1 VTTTPVKPDAG
12 RVLPKE
18 PLRAAIVVGAMT
30 ALLYLVELVDVIV
43 PADLDVNGV
52 VPRSLGGLDG
62 IVWMPFL
69 HGGWPHLLSNTLPFI
84 VLGFLVFANGLGQWI
99 AVTTTIWVVGGLG
112 VWLTGASGSVH
123 VGASGVIFG
132 WMLFL
137 LVRGV
142 FNRSFRQLA
151 VAVVLLA
158 YWGTMLFGVL
168 PGDPGISWQGHL
180 FGALGGVLAAWV
192 VSVAN
197 RQAGKGAAAP
207 AVPS

>member
-1 VTTTPVKPDAG
+1 M
-12 RVLPKE
+12 LPKE
-18 PLRAAIVVGAMT
+18 PLRAAIVVGAAT
-30 ALLYLVELVDVIV
+30 VLLYLVELVDVIL
-43 PADLDVNGV
+43 PADLDTNGII
-52 VPRSLGGLDG
+52 PRTLGGLDG

-69 HGGWPHLLSNTLPFI
+69 HGGWPHLLSNTLPFL

-99 AVTTTIWVVGGLG
+99 AVTATIWIVGGVG

-180 FGALGGVLAAWV
+180 FGALGGVLAAWL

-197 RQAGKGAAAP
+197 KGTAKP
-207 AVPS
+207 AVTS

>member
-1 VTTTPVKPDAG
+1 M
-12 RVLPKE
+12 LPKE
-18 PLRAAIVVGAMT
+18 PLRAAIVVGAAT
-30 ALLYLVELVDVIV
+30 VLLYLVELVDAVL
-43 PADLDVNGV
+43 PADLDQNGV
-52 VPRSLGGLDG
+52 VPRQLGGLDG

-69 HGGWPHLLSNTLPFI
+69 HGGWGHLLSNTLPFI
-84 VLGFLVFANGLGQWI
+84 VLGFLVFANGFGQWI
-99 AVTTTIWVVGGLG
+99 AVTATIWLIGGVG
-112 VWLTGASGSVH
+112 VWLTGAAGSVH

-151 VAVVLLA
+151 VAVALLA

-180 FGALGGVLAAWV
+180 FGALGGVLAAWL

-197 RQAGKGAAAP
+197 RP
-207 AVPS
+207 RAVPS